1 MGATVYGVAKSQTQF
16 SSVFFLFFFFFVFSN
31 LPLCSL
37 WILLSVETESTVVL
51 EVFRAPNDPQSIS
64 LSAQYSGNDV
74 RHSAFS

>member
-16 SSVFFLFFFFFVFSN
+16 SSVFFFFFSN

-51 EVFRAPNDPQSIS
+51 EVFRAPNDPQSVS